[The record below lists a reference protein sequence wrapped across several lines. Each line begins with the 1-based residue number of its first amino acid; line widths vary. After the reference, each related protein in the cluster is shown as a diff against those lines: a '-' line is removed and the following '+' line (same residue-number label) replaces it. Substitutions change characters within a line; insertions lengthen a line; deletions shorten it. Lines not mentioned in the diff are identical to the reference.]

1 MRLVCFVSLSFATC
15 MGLEQHAAFD
25 ITTARSTPSAGN
37 LVGSPAFNAQQV
49 LDRGFPVCGQY
60 YVVMQLDR
68 VYVRRL
74 LVVHC
79 FLAGSLTFI
88 VIRRHVSIS
97 A

>member
-1 MRLVCFVSLSFATC
+1 MKFMLMRLLCFVSLSFATC

-25 ITTARSTPSAGN
+25 ITTARSTHSAGN

-74 LVVHC
+74 LVVLVVH
-79 FLAGSLTFI
+79 
-88 VIRRHVSIS
+88 IS
-97 A
+97 DAPLPAR